1 MAGPKESMA
10 SKRKGAPNGRRHRKD
25 RAVRLPDRIAVACPA
40 GTRGRIE
47 KAAAVIEEA
56 EAEGYRPT
64 LRRVFY
70 ALVAE
75 GKTPNTTQAYK
86 RLSWTLDEARWEGL
100 LPFDALDDRARP
112 VSVAPAWESPA

>member
-1 MAGPKESMA
+1 MSGGHSGAHRESGGGDRG
-10 SKRKGAPNGRRHRKD
+10 SRGRR
-25 RAVRLPDRIAVACPA
+25 LPA
-40 GTRGRIE
+40 
-47 KAAAVIEEA
+47 
-56 EAEGYRPT
+56 T

-100 LPFDALDDRARP
+100 LPLDALDDRARP
-112 VSVAPAWESPA
+112 VSVAPAWESPAQIVRACARQFRSDWWADADTG